1 MMGHGTP
8 RIDTVADVI
17 ITGAGPA
24 GAIAATVLARAGARV
39 RLLERARFP
48 RHKLCGDS
56 INPGA
61 AAVLHRLGLADAL
74 VGGLPVEGMLVS
86 GEGSVAVEG
95 WYPAPVRGVSLTR
108 AVLDARLVEAAVRAG
123 AEFDEGVLVRGPLVG
138 PADEVTG
145 VDAVDAHGRQR
156 PLHSRIV
163 IAADGRFSRVA
174 RSLRLSGAARHPR
187 RWAIGAYFENVSGLG
202 PRGEMHVR
210 GDHYVGVAP
219 VPGGLVNAC
228 LVSARRSLLQ
238 RPGALL
244 DRLGSDAVLRERFA
258 DARIVGRPAVLGP
271 LAVEATAAG
280 CRGLLLAGDAA
291 GFIDPMTGDGLRFA
305 FRGGELAAL
314 EALRALDQGW
324 GDAHVRLRR
333 ARRGE
338 FETKWR
344 FNRALRALAARP
356 GGVRAASVA
365 ARLAP
370 RVVKRVI
377 AYAGDV

>member
-1 MMGHGTP
+1 
-8 RIDTVADVI
+8 VADVI

-24 GAIAATVLARAGARV
+24 GAIAAMVLARAGARV
-39 RLLERARFP
+39 RLFDRARFP

-61 AAVLHRLGLADAL
+61 AAVLHRLGLAATLAD
-74 VGGLPVEGMLVS
+74 GLPVEGMLVS
-86 GEGSVAVEG
+86 GAGSVAVDG
-95 WYPAPVRGVSLTR
+95 WYPSRVRGVSLTR
-108 AVLDARLVEAAVRAG
+108 VVLDARLVEAAVRAG
-123 AEFDEGVLVRGPLVG
+123 AEFEEGVLVRGPLVG
-138 PADEVTG
+138 PVGEVTG
-145 VDAVDAHGRQR
+145 IEARGADGRVR
-156 PLHSRIV
+156 HLRSRIV

-174 RSLRLSGAARHPR
+174 RSLQLSRAARHPR
-187 RWAIGAYFENVSGLG
+187 RWAVGAYFENVSGMG

-238 RPGALL
+238 RPDALV
-244 DRLGSDAVLRERFA
+244 DRLGSDAALRDRFA
-258 DARIVGRPAVLGP
+258 GARMIGRPTVLGP
-271 LAVEATAAG
+271 LAVDAAAAG

-324 GDAHVRLRR
+324 RDAHVRLRR
-333 ARRGE
+333 ARDDE
-338 FETKWR
+338 FEKKWR
-344 FNRALRALAARP
+344 FNRTLRALAARP

-370 RVVKRVI
+370 GVLKRVI